1 MSLDHR
7 LIDLLVCPVCKGPL
21 TMNRDEHMR
30 PVELACPAD
39 RLAFPIRDGI
49 PVMLE
54 GEARSLDGPAPAPN
68 PAPPPAPPPGS
79 PLASAPQP
87 TTPSQA

>member
-21 TMNRDEHMR
+21 QMARDEQLR
-30 PVELACPAD
+30 PQELQCPAD

-54 GEARSLDGPAPAPN
+54 AEARVMEAFA
-68 PAPPPAPPPGS
+68 PPAPS
-79 PLASAPQP
+79 PL
-87 TTPSQA
+87 

>member
-7 LIDLLVCPVCKGPL
+7 LLTLLVCPLCKGPL
-21 TMNRDEHMR
+21 ELLRDAEQR
-30 PVELACPAD
+30 PTELACRAD

-54 GEARSLDGPAPAPN
+54 HEARALTDAPAAPAPL
-68 PAPPPAPPPGS
+68 AP
-79 PLASAPQP
+79 
-87 TTPSQA
+87 

>member
-7 LIDLLVCPVCKGPL
+7 LIDLLVCPLCKGPL
-21 TMNRDEHMR
+21 TMGRTETGQPAEMI
-30 PVELACPAD
+30 CTAD

-54 GEARSLDGPAPAPN
+54 SEARALEAQDGPAAPAP
-68 PAPPPAPPPGS
+68 
-79 PLASAPQP
+79 
-87 TTPSQA
+87 